1 MDWIAPV
8 AEIRQ
13 ALSKVGLVSTNS
25 TILELKNIGVAYHRG
40 RNPFGRQKYWALK
53 DVSLTLQQGET
64 LGVIGKNG
72 VGKSTLLKVIAGIIL
87 PDRGQI
93 ISQGVTASLLS
104 LQVGF
109 LPQLT
114 GRENAYL
121 SGMLLGASKKRIDS
135 VMDQIIAFSELESF
149 IDEPVGSYSSGMKAR
164 LGFSI
169 AIQAD
174 PDILLID
181 EVLGV
186 GDVEFRKKS
195 SQEIKRRIQSDRS
208 VILVSHSQQMVKALC
223 DRVVWVE
230 RGESKMIGPADQ
242 VMEAYEVKK

>member
-1 MDWIAPV
+1 M
-8 AEIRQ
+8 
-13 ALSKVGLVSTNS
+13 STGR

-40 RNPFGRQKYWALK
+40 RNPFGRDRYWALK
-53 DVSLTLQQGET
+53 DVSLTLKQGET
-64 LGVIGKNG
+64 LGIIGRNG
-72 VGKSTLLKVIAGIIL
+72 VGKSTLLKVIAGIIA
-87 PDRGQI
+87 PDNGEI
-93 ISQGVTASLLS
+93 ISQGLSASLLS

-121 SGMLLGASKKRIDS
+121 SGMLLGASRKRIDQ
-135 VMDQIIAFSELESF
+135 VMDDIVAFAELESF

-164 LGFSI
+164 LGFSV

-186 GDVEFRKKS
+186 GDAQFRIKS
-195 SQEIKRRIQSDRS
+195 SEEIKRRIQSERS
-208 VILVSHSQQMVKALC
+208 VILVSHSQHMMKTLC
-223 DRVVWVE
+223 DRVAWIE
-230 RGESKMIGPADQ
+230 QGESKMIGAAAL
-242 VMEAYEVKK
+242 VMAEYEASSASQTR